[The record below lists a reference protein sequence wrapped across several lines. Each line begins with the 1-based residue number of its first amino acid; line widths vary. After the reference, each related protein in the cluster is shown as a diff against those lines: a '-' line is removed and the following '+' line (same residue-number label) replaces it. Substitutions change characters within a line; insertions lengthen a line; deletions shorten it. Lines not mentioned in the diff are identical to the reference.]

1 MAGMSTWV
9 HRGPSRLLVMT
20 VLATFPAA
28 AGPVLAADI
37 EARYSITL
45 AGLSIG
51 KASLSAQLNG
61 AGYVLNVSSALTGI
75 VGAVSQGR
83 GAATARGNVSGTNV
97 LTNGFSLSATN
108 GKDTRKIQIAAASG
122 SVRNVT
128 IDPPFVVQP
137 DDATRIPLRESHKV
151 GVLDPVSALIMP
163 VRSGNPMDKA
173 NCDRRLPVFD
183 GNQRFDVVLSYAG
196 TRQVRSEDGYSGPVL
211 ICTARYIPVAGH
223 RPDRRVTKFMAENR
237 NMDAWLA
244 PVNGGKTLIPYRISV
259 KTMIGTTVIEAETF
273 RPN

>member
-1 MAGMSTWV
+1 MA
-9 HRGPSRLLVMT
+9 VMAF
-20 VLATFPAA
+20 LAGSAGLAPA
-28 AGPVLAADI
+28 LAADI

-51 KASLSAQLNG
+51 KASLSGQLNG
-61 AGYVLNVSSALTGI
+61 PSYVLNVSSALTGI

-108 GKDTRKIQIAAASG
+108 GRDTRNIQIAAASG

-128 IDPPFVVQP
+128 IEPPFVAQP
-137 DDATRIPLRESHKV
+137 DDSTRIPLRDSHKV

-196 TRQVRSEDGYSGPVL
+196 TRQVRNEDGYSGPVL

-244 PVNGGKTLIPYRISV
+244 PANGGKVLIPYRISV
-259 KTMIGTTVIEAETF
+259 KTMIGTTVIEAESF